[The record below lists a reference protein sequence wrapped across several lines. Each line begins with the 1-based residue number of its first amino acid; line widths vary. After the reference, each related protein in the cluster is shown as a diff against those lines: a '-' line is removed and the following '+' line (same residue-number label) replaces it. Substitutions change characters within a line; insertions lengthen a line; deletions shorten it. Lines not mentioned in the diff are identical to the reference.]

1 MFLKVSV
8 TPMNVILIL
17 KWSLK
22 GKVLIPKA
30 NIKEVGFVLV
40 AVITP
45 QESIVNTAKK
55 AIFDH

>member
-1 MFLKVSV
+1 MP
-8 TPMNVILIL
+8 TNVILIL

-40 AVITP
+40 AVITQ
-45 QESIVNTAKK
+45 QELIVITAKK
-55 AIFDH
+55 AIFVH